1 MRVYVP
7 GKDDSTV
14 AKILK
19 QLYILKQAVESQT
32 LTVEERVKMIDRIR
46 QDVQVLSED

>member
-7 GKDDSTV
+7 DKDDNTV

-19 QLYILKQAVESQT
+19 QLYILRQAVETQT
-32 LTVEERVKMIDRIR
+32 LTVEDRVKMIDRIR
-46 QDVQVLSED
+46 QDMQNLSED

>member
-1 MRVYVP
+1 VRVYVP

-19 QLYILKQAVESQT
+19 QLYILRQAVETQT
-32 LTVEERVKMIDRIR
+32 LTVEDRVEMIDRIR
-46 QDVQVLSED
+46 QDMQNLSED